1 MKFLAG
7 SLIQKKGLKLFAK
20 KKKIKYIKLF
30 HDKDILNLQVGQM
43 GPGSTWGLIKYSLE
57 LY

>member
-20 KKKIKYIKLF
+20 KKRKYIKLF